1 MDIGLLKQ
9 LSELGM
15 VGILLSI
22 IAGLGWYMV
31 KIREPHEK
39 NLEEAIKR
47 ISIALQQIADTNDK
61 TLNYLHSHTAYLQ
74 MDLGT
79 KLSELK
85 SNQTELHNDVMSV
98 SNKLDL
104 LILKDH

>member
-1 MDIGLLKQ
+1 MDIGILKQ

-15 VGILLSI
+15 VGILLAI
-22 IAGLGWYMV
+22 IGGLAWYMV

-47 ISIALQQIADTNDK
+47 ISVALQQIADTNEK
-61 TLNYLHSHTAYLQ
+61 TLNYLQSHTAYLQ
-74 MDLGT
+74 VDLGT
-79 KLSELK
+79 KLLDLKAGQSELRA
-85 SNQTELHNDVMSV
+85 DVIAI

-104 LILKDH
+104 LILKEH